1 MISQKYSHIY
11 FLGIGG
17 IGMSAL
23 ARYFN
28 SKGKVVAGYD
38 KTESS
43 LTQSLVKEGIAI
55 HYHDMGEQVNQL
67 VANKEQTLIVV
78 TPAIPKDLGEWKLL
92 EKEGYTILKRA
103 QVLGKITEEWKT
115 LAVAGT
121 HGKTTTSTLLAH
133 VLSSTDVK
141 CNAFLG
147 GISSNFNSNLL
158 IEPSSPWM
166 VVEADEYDRSF
177 HQLKP
182 FSAIVTSTDADHLDI
197 YLNEKAM
204 EQAFEEFVQ
213 LIDPKGSLIVHHSV
227 QVGKDLNRITYGLGD
242 ISNVKYKGF
251 NLRMKEG
258 RFLMDLETPTAVHSD
273 IELGLPGI
281 HNAENAVAVIAMCES
296 IGVNI
301 SEIRKALADFK
312 GVKRRFEL
320 IAQKKDLIYI
330 DDYAHHPT
338 AIDSLVN
345 SVRMIYKDYPIFLI
359 FQPHLYSRTQD
370 FMGEFARSLS
380 QADETILLPIYPAR
394 EEPIEGVTSEALAEK
409 ITTKV
414 SVKEPDEVL
423 EYVKTL
429 AHGVLLT
436 VGAGN
441 IDKLVE
447 PMRRLLI

>member
-23 ARYFN
+23 ARYFKI
-28 SKGKVVAGYD
+28 KGKVVAGYD
-38 KTESS
+38 KTESM
-43 LTQSLVKEGIAI
+43 LTHTLVEEGIDV
-55 HYHDMGEQVNQL
+55 HYEDLEEGVGNL
-67 VANKEQTLIVV
+67 VGKKENTLVVV
-78 TPAIPKDLGEWKLL
+78 TPAVPKELGEWRFF
-92 EKEGYTILKRA
+92 EQAGYTILKRA

-133 VLSSTDVK
+133 VLSLTEVK

-158 IEPSSPWM
+158 FEPLSPWM

-182 FSAIVTSTDADHLDI
+182 FSSIVTSTDADHLDI
-197 YLNEKAM
+197 YQNEATM
-204 EQAFEEFVQ
+204 QQAFEEYVQ
-213 LIDPKGSLIVHHSV
+213 LIDEQGSLIIHHSV
-227 QVGKDLNRITYGLGD
+227 QVGKNLAKITYGLGD
-242 ISNVKYKGF
+242 DLSIDYRGF
-251 NLRMKEG
+251 NLRMEEG
-258 RFLMDLETPTAVHSD
+258 RFMMNLQTPTALHKN
-273 IELGLPGI
+273 IALGLPGI

-296 IGVNI
+296 IGVPI
-301 SEIRKALADFK
+301 DEIRNALANFK
-312 GVKRRFEL
+312 GVKRRFEY
-320 IAQKKDLIYI
+320 IVQKEDLIYI

-338 AIDSLVN
+338 AINSLVD
-345 SVRMIYKDYPIFLI
+345 SVRMIYKDKPIHLI

-370 FMGEFARSLS
+370 FMSEFARSLS
-380 QADETILLPIYPAR
+380 GVDETILMPIYPAR
-394 EEPIEGVTSEALAEK
+394 EEPIEGITSEALADR

-414 SVKEPDEVL
+414 SVKTPEEVL
-423 EYVKTL
+423 DYVK
-429 AHGVLLT
+429 HFEKGVLLT

-441 IDKLVE
+441 IDRLVE
-447 PMRRLLI
+447 PIRKLLR

>member
-23 ARYFN
+23 ARYFKI
-28 SKGKVVAGYD
+28 KGKVVAGYD
-38 KTESS
+38 KTESM
-43 LTQSLVKEGIAI
+43 LTHTLVEEGIDV
-55 HYHDMGEQVNQL
+55 HYEDLEEGVGNL
-67 VANKEQTLIVV
+67 VGKKENTLVVV
-78 TPAIPKDLGEWKLL
+78 TPAVPKELGEWRFF
-92 EKEGYTILKRA
+92 EQAGYTILKRA

-133 VLSSTDVK
+133 VLSLTEVK

-158 IEPSSPWM
+158 FEPLSPWM

-182 FSAIVTSTDADHLDI
+182 FSSIVTSTDADHLDI
-197 YLNEKAM
+197 YQNEATM
-204 EQAFEEFVQ
+204 QQAFEEYVQ
-213 LIDPKGSLIVHHSV
+213 LIDEQGSLIIHHSV
-227 QVGKDLNRITYGLGD
+227 QVGKNLARITYGLGD
-242 ISNVKYKGF
+242 DLSIDYRGF
-251 NLRMKEG
+251 NLRMEEG
-258 RFLMDLETPTAVHSD
+258 RFMMNLQTPTALHKN
-273 IELGLPGI
+273 IALGLPGI

-296 IGVNI
+296 IGVPI
-301 SEIRKALADFK
+301 DEIRNALANFK
-312 GVKRRFEL
+312 GVKRRFEY
-320 IAQKKDLIYI
+320 IVQKEDLIYI

-338 AIDSLVN
+338 AINSLVD
-345 SVRMIYKDYPIFLI
+345 SVRMIYKDKPIHLI

-370 FMGEFARSLS
+370 FMSEFARSLS
-380 QADETILLPIYPAR
+380 GVDETILMPIYPAR
-394 EEPIEGVTSEALAEK
+394 EEPIEGITSEALADR

-414 SVKEPDEVL
+414 SVKTPEEVL
-423 EYVKTL
+423 DYVK
-429 AHGVLLT
+429 HFEKGVLLT

-441 IDKLVE
+441 IDRLVE
-447 PMRRLLI
+447 PIRKLLR